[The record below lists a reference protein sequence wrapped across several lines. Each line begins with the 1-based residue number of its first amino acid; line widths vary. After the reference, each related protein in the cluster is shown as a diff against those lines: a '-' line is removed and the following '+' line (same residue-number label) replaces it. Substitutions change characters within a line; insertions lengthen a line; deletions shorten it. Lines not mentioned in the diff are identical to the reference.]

1 MRALWLLLAIVI
13 IPSVSAAQSFTC
25 GIGDRAACLGYGDTV
40 CSSRGKCVSQ
50 DAACFD
56 SYQCNYEGFTCKS
69 NLTECGAEYDGLLIR
84 FNTLVDDYN
93 ELLEEAREMRNE
105 FQTALEDLDE
115 TRRDLRRSE
124 DVLSDVRSC
133 IEGLGSL
140 NDADNCLP

>member
-1 MRALWLLLAIVI
+1 M
-13 IPSVSAAQSFTC
+13 
-25 GIGDRAACLGYGDTV
+25 GDRPACLGYGDTV

-50 DAACFD
+50 DAACFE

-93 ELLEEAREMRNE
+93 ELLEEAHDMRTE
-105 FQTALEDLDE
+105 FQTALENLEE

-124 DVLSDVRSC
+124 DVLSDVLSC
-133 IEGLGSL
+133 IEGLGRL
-140 NDADNCLP
+140 DDPDNCLP